1 MELSKY
7 KMNRIKADVIETIGE
22 NLMEYLAAAES
33 SLDFARTQLESKQV
47 TEGTYEWEIESAK
60 QDVTR
65 QEITITIYQALI
77 AELDKRLCK

>member
-7 KMNRIKADVIETIGE
+7 KLNRVKADVIETIGE

-33 SLDFARTQLESKQV
+33 SLDFARTQLESKQA

-60 QDVTR
+60 QDVAR